1 MFLKYRTLTS
11 IKVVKLEGYIHDKS
25 GRPLSGIPVQAFR
38 HRDLISDIRLTPSS
52 FVTDSYGHFRIELK
66 GKGLNSNL
74 YLTVIDVGEKFV
86 SMRDWV
92 SRYKKE
98 GNEIVFN
105 GVNAIRWKSSIIED
119 LDTLIEIIVNFDPIV
134 VPDKYESVVIGS
146 GFGGT
151 IVSLS
156 IAKKYNEKNEQ
167 DKGERRVCVL
177 ERGQWWLSHEIPES
191 FNKETID
198 SATLRS
204 FLINNNM
211 PFNTWPYPNNVN
223 GMFTA
228 IKNSRYANRVQGLYD
243 FITMRNVNVIS
254 GSGVGGGSLVYFN
267 LTVKPDRDVYKDWPT
282 EHDGNPSLDEY
293 YPMAEQFIGVNP
305 VTTSSAFSTPPTK
318 LAKSRVFQD
327 AAKRI
332 ADSNGN
338 IMNIKRDKD
347 GNPITDSNGKAVLN
361 ADAMLSITD
370 MSKDIFNPKTG
381 HPNKDDVKKY
391 SVFIQKNICQR
402 QGRCGLGCI
411 AEARHTMSD
420 HLFSAIVIEH
430 LPLDVHPLCE
440 VLEVYE
446 INEQDYK
453 YAIKF
458 LDYRDIIDFDDF
470 SPPRTL
476 TEEEKCSITKIIKT
490 NQVILSSGT
499 LGSTE
504 ILLKSKKLDLSDML
518 GRKFSTNGDF
528 FGIVNPT
535 KYRVDSSR
543 GPMLTSIALFKDK
556 DGKFSYSIEDLG
568 IPKMFA
574 DVFATIF
581 NILRENKGSIS
592 IEPFRPHKSFS
603 TLFTRMVLNNI
614 NFEDKTRN
622 ILSRIINSLN
632 VSLLGAII
640 NISSNIANLFLKR
653 SNFSAEERVSNILV
667 LFGIGR
673 DVNNK
678 ANLIFNEKKNGLDL
692 DSKYDLDQPIYKN
705 MLDAMK
711 LFAEEIGKDGKK
723 NLVTPLWDTQSKTQ
737 ITAHPIGGCP
747 MADSATEGVVDS
759 LGRVFR
765 GKTGK
770 STYSGLYIADGSI
783 IPTSLGVN
791 PSLTISA
798 LAFRIAHHIELNLQ

>member
-1 MFLKYRTLTS
+1 
-11 IKVVKLEGYIHDKS
+11 
-25 GRPLSGIPVQAFR
+25 
-38 HRDLISDIRLTPSS
+38 
-52 FVTDSYGHFRIELK
+52 
-66 GKGLNSNL
+66 
-74 YLTVIDVGEKFV
+74 LTVIDVGEKFV

-98 GNEIVFN
+98 RNEIVFN
-105 GVNAIRWKSSIIED
+105 GEKAIRWKSSIIED

-267 LTVKPDRDVYKDWPT
+267 LTVKSDRDVYKDWPT

-440 VLEVYE
+440 VLEV
-446 INEQDYK
+446 
-453 YAIKF
+453 
-458 LDYRDIIDFDDF
+458 
-470 SPPRTL
+470 
-476 TEEEKCSITKIIKT
+476 
-490 NQVILSSGT
+490 
-499 LGSTE
+499 
-504 ILLKSKKLDLSDML
+504 
-518 GRKFSTNGDF
+518 
-528 FGIVNPT
+528 
-535 KYRVDSSR
+535 
-543 GPMLTSIALFKDK
+543 
-556 DGKFSYSIEDLG
+556 
-568 IPKMFA
+568 
-574 DVFATIF
+574 
-581 NILRENKGSIS
+581 
-592 IEPFRPHKSFS
+592 
-603 TLFTRMVLNNI
+603 
-614 NFEDKTRN
+614 
-622 ILSRIINSLN
+622 
-632 VSLLGAII
+632 
-640 NISSNIANLFLKR
+640 
-653 SNFSAEERVSNILV
+653 
-667 LFGIGR
+667 
-673 DVNNK
+673 
-678 ANLIFNEKKNGLDL
+678 
-692 DSKYDLDQPIYKN
+692 
-705 MLDAMK
+705 MK
-711 LFAEEIGKDGKK
+711 
-723 NLVTPLWDTQSKTQ
+723 
-737 ITAHPIGGCP
+737 
-747 MADSATEGVVDS
+747 
-759 LGRVFR
+759 
-765 GKTGK
+765 
-770 STYSGLYIADGSI
+770 
-783 IPTSLGVN
+783 
-791 PSLTISA
+791 
-798 LAFRIAHHIELNLQ
+798 